1 MEKRLIKKEALAGIV
16 AELAGR
22 TRVYA
27 PVQAEDQVL
36 FRVLAKGER
45 PLLDFANTK
54 NAPKNFFF
62 PRTEALMKF
71 TRTDKGM
78 VHKGLEQAG
87 GEGTGGDALLFGVRP
102 CDARSFILLDML
114 FDQEKYRDPY
124 YIDKRA
130 KTTVVALGC
139 VHVPYTTCFCASVD
153 GAPLASDGA
162 DVLLTDLGEAYLAE
176 FLTPKGEALL
186 PAFGGTPAGEA
197 EDKRKETLATQAAG
211 EIRSRIPAHEVKP
224 ILDTRFEDPFWN
236 TLHQKCLACGTCT
249 YLCPTCHCFDISDE
263 VKGDEG
269 VRIRNW
275 DSCMFP
281 LFTKETS
288 GHNPRPSQKERWR
301 QRVMHKFR
309 YYVDNFRAIACVGCG
324 RCVMACPVNLD
335 IRKIVTDIAKL

>member
-16 AELAGR
+16 AELACR

-71 TRTDKGM
+71 TLTDKGM
-78 VHKGLEQAG
+78 VHKGLEQDG

-249 YLCPTCHCFDISDE
+249 YLCPT
-263 VKGDEG
+263 
-269 VRIRNW
+269 
-275 DSCMFP
+275 
-281 LFTKETS
+281 
-288 GHNPRPSQKERWR
+288 
-301 QRVMHKFR
+301 
-309 YYVDNFRAIACVGCG
+309 
-324 RCVMACPVNLD
+324 
-335 IRKIVTDIAKL
+335 